1 MSGQLISVVV
11 PLLNE
16 EESLRELHGRIVSN
30 IPAGYDYEVW
40 FIDDGSTDGSWGVIS
55 ELAGLDTKVHGVRLR
70 RNYGKSAALQT
81 GFDHTNG
88 DFVITMD
95 ADLQDDPAEISGLIE
110 RLNEGLD
117 LVSGWKKVRYDP
129 ITKTVPSRFFN
140 AVTRWVSGIPL
151 HDFNCGLKAYRRD
164 VVKDV
169 HVYGEM
175 HRYVPLLAHWQ
186 GYRRIGEQVVA
197 HHPRK
202 HGKTKF
208 GLSRFING
216 FLDLVSIVFI
226 DKYLQRPMHFFGGLG
241 TLFFIAGAV
250 ITTYLVVMRVFF
262 NEYLS
267 GRPLFIL
274 AIFMVVLGVQLFST
288 GFLAEM
294 MTRNRARGNDVN
306 VRETVGNH
314 EQS

>member
-1 MSGQLISVVV
+1 MSGQLISIVV

-16 EESLRELHGRIVSN
+16 EDSLRELYERIVAH
-30 IPAGYDYEVW
+30 IPGGFVYEIW

-55 ELAGLDTKVHGVRLR
+55 QLAASDTNVHGMRFR
-70 RNYGKSAALQT
+70 RNYGKSAALQM
-81 GFDHTNG
+81 GFDKARG
-88 DFVITMD
+88 EFIITMD
-95 ADLQDDPAEISGLIE
+95 ADLQDDPAEIPGLIA
-110 RLNEGLD
+110 RLEDGLD

-129 ITKTVPSRFFN
+129 ITKTIPSRFFN

-169 HVYGEM
+169 NVYGEM

-226 DKYLQRPMHFFGGLG
+226 NKYLQRPMHFFGGLG
-241 TLFFIAGAV
+241 TLFFIVGAL
-250 ITTYLVVMRVFF
+250 ITTYLVAMRVFF

-288 GFLAEM
+288 GLLAEM
-294 MTRNRARGNDVN
+294 MTRNRSRGNDVN
-306 VRETVGNH
+306 VRERVSND
-314 EQS
+314 

>member
-1 MSGQLISVVV
+1 MSGQLISIVV

-16 EESLRELHGRIVSN
+16 EDSLRELHERIVAHV
-30 IPAGYDYEVW
+30 PKGFAYEIW
-40 FIDDGSTDGSWGVIS
+40 FIDDGSTDGSWDVIS
-55 ELAGLDTKVHGVRLR
+55 RLAEFDTNVHGLRLR
-70 RNYGKSAALQT
+70 RNYGKSAALQM
-81 GFDHTNG
+81 GFDNARG
-88 DFVITMD
+88 EFVITMD
-95 ADLQDDPAEISGLIE
+95 ADLQDDPAEIPGLIA
-110 RLNEGLD
+110 RLEEGLD

-169 HVYGEM
+169 NVYGEM
-175 HRYVPLLAHWQ
+175 HRYVPLLAYWQ

-226 DKYLQRPMHFFGGLG
+226 NKYLQRPMHFFGGLG
-241 TLFFIAGAV
+241 TLFFSAGAV
-250 ITTYLVVMRVFF
+250 ITTYLVVMRVLF

-288 GFLAEM
+288 GLLAEM
-294 MTRNRARGNDVN
+294 MTRNRSRGNDVN
-306 VRETVGNH
+306 VRESVNND
-314 EQS
+314 

>member
-1 MSGQLISVVV
+1 MSGQLISIVV

-16 EESLRELHGRIVSN
+16 EDSLRELYERIVAH
-30 IPAGYDYEVW
+30 IPGGFVYEIW

-55 ELAGLDTKVHGVRLR
+55 QLAASDTNVHGMRFR
-70 RNYGKSAALQT
+70 RNYGKSAALQM
-81 GFDHTNG
+81 GFDKARG
-88 DFVITMD
+88 EFIVTMD
-95 ADLQDDPAEISGLIE
+95 ADLQDDPAEIPGLIA
-110 RLNEGLD
+110 RLEDGLD

-129 ITKTVPSRFFN
+129 ITKTIPSRFFN

-169 HVYGEM
+169 NVYGEM

-226 DKYLQRPMHFFGGLG
+226 NKYLQRPMHFFGGLG
-241 TLFFIAGAV
+241 TLFFIVGAL
-250 ITTYLVVMRVFF
+250 ITTYLVAMRVFF

-288 GFLAEM
+288 GLLAEM
-294 MTRNRARGNDVN
+294 MTRNRSRGNDVN
-306 VRETVGNH
+306 VRERVSND
-314 EQS
+314 

>member
-1 MSGQLISVVV
+1 MSGQLISIVV

-16 EESLRELHGRIVSN
+16 EDSLHELHERIVAHV
-30 IPAGYDYEVW
+30 PKGFAYEIW

-55 ELAGLDTKVHGVRLR
+55 RLAEFDTNVHGLRLR
-70 RNYGKSAALQT
+70 RNYGKSAALQM
-81 GFDHTNG
+81 GFDNARG
-88 DFVITMD
+88 EFVITMD
-95 ADLQDDPAEISGLIE
+95 ADLQDDPAEIPGLIA
-110 RLNEGLD
+110 RLEEGLD
-117 LVSGWKKVRYDP
+117 LVSGWKKIRYDP
-129 ITKTVPSRFFN
+129 ITKTIPSRFFN

-169 HVYGEM
+169 NVYGEM

-226 DKYLQRPMHFFGGLG
+226 NKYLQRPMHFFGGLG
-241 TLFFIAGAV
+241 TLFFIAGTV
-250 ITTYLVVMRVFF
+250 ITTYLVIMRVLF

-288 GFLAEM
+288 GLLAEM
-294 MTRNRARGNDVN
+294 MTRNRTRGNDVN
-306 VRETVGNH
+306 VREKC
-314 EQS
+314 

>member
-1 MSGQLISVVV
+1 MSGQLISIVV

-16 EESLRELHGRIVSN
+16 VDSLRELHERIVAHV
-30 IPAGYDYEVW
+30 PKEFTYEIW
-40 FIDDGSTDGSWGVIS
+40 FIDDGSTDGSWDVIS
-55 ELAGLDTKVHGVRLR
+55 RLAESDTNVHGLQLR
-70 RNYGKSAALQT
+70 RNYGKSAALQM
-81 GFDHTNG
+81 GFDHASG
-88 DFVITMD
+88 EYVITMD
-95 ADLQDDPAEISGLIE
+95 ADLQDDPAEIPRLIA
-110 RLNEGLD
+110 RLEEGLD

-129 ITKTVPSRFFN
+129 ITKTIPSRFFN

-169 HVYGEM
+169 NVYGEM
-175 HRYVPLLAHWQ
+175 HRYVPLLAYWQ

-197 HHPRK
+197 HHARK

-226 DKYLQRPMHFFGGLG
+226 NRYLQRPMHFFGGLG
-241 TLFFIAGAV
+241 TLFFMAGAV
-250 ITTYLVVMRVFF
+250 ITTYLVIMRVLF

-288 GFLAEM
+288 GLLAEM
-294 MTRNRARGNDVN
+294 MTRNRTRGNDVN
-306 VRETVGNH
+306 VREKC
-314 EQS
+314 

>member
-1 MSGQLISVVV
+1 MSGQLISIVV

-16 EESLRELHGRIVSN
+16 VDSLRELHERIVAHV
-30 IPAGYDYEVW
+30 PKGFTYEIW
-40 FIDDGSTDGSWGVIS
+40 FIDDGSTDGSWDVIS
-55 ELAGLDTKVHGVRLR
+55 RLAESDTNVHGLQLR
-70 RNYGKSAALQT
+70 RNYGKSAALQM
-81 GFDHTNG
+81 GFDHANG
-88 DFVITMD
+88 EYVITMD
-95 ADLQDDPAEISGLIE
+95 ADLQDDPAEIPGLIA
-110 RLNEGLD
+110 RLEEGLD

-129 ITKTVPSRFFN
+129 ITKTIPSRFFN

-169 HVYGEM
+169 NVYGEM
-175 HRYVPLLAHWQ
+175 HRYVPLLAYWQ

-226 DKYLQRPMHFFGGLG
+226 NRYLQRPMHFFGGLG

-250 ITTYLVVMRVFF
+250 ITTYLVIMRVFF

-288 GFLAEM
+288 GLLAEM
-294 MTRNRARGNDVN
+294 MTRNRSRGNDVN
-306 VRETVGNH
+306 VRKKC
-314 EQS
+314 

>member
-1 MSGQLISVVV
+1 MSGQLISIVV

-16 EESLRELHGRIVSN
+16 VDSLRELHERIVAHV
-30 IPAGYDYEVW
+30 PKGFAYEIW

-55 ELAGLDTKVHGVRLR
+55 RLAEFDTNVHGLRLR
-70 RNYGKSAALQT
+70 RNYGKSAALQM
-81 GFDHTNG
+81 GFDNARG
-88 DFVITMD
+88 EFVITMD
-95 ADLQDDPAEISGLIE
+95 ADLQDDPAEIPGLIA
-110 RLNEGLD
+110 RLEEGLD

-129 ITKTVPSRFFN
+129 ITKTIPSRFFN

-169 HVYGEM
+169 NVYGEM

-226 DKYLQRPMHFFGGLG
+226 NKYLQRPMHFFGGLG
-241 TLFFIAGAV
+241 TLFFIAGTV
-250 ITTYLVVMRVFF
+250 ITTYLVVMRVLF

-288 GFLAEM
+288 GLLAEM
-294 MTRNRARGNDVN
+294 MTRNRSRGNDVN
-306 VRETVGNH
+306 VREKC
-314 EQS
+314 

>member
-1 MSGQLISVVV
+1 MSGQLISIVV

-16 EESLRELHGRIVSN
+16 EDSLLELHERIVAHVPS
-30 IPAGYDYEVW
+30 GFSYEIW
-40 FIDDGSTDGSWGVIS
+40 FIDDGSTDGSWDVIS
-55 ELAGLDTKVHGVRLR
+55 RLAASDTNVHGLRLR
-70 RNYGKSAALQT
+70 RNYGKSAALQM
-81 GFDHTNG
+81 GFESARG
-88 DFVITMD
+88 MYVITMD
-95 ADLQDDPAEISGLIE
+95 ADLQDDPAEIPGLIA
-110 RLNEGLD
+110 RLEEGLD

-129 ITKTVPSRFFN
+129 ITKTIPSRFFN

-151 HDFNCGLKAYRRD
+151 HDFNCGLKAYRID

-169 HVYGEM
+169 NVYGEM
-175 HRYVPLLAHWQ
+175 HRYVPLLAYWQ

-226 DKYLQRPMHFFGGLG
+226 NRYLKRPMHFFGGLG

-250 ITTYLVVMRVFF
+250 ITTYMVVMRVLF

-288 GFLAEM
+288 GLLAEM
-294 MTRNRARGNDVN
+294 MTRNRSRGNDVN
-306 VRETVGNH
+306 VRESVNNH
-314 EQS
+314 

>member
-1 MSGQLISVVV
+1 MSGQLISIVV

-16 EESLRELHGRIVSN
+16 VDSLCELHERIVAHV
-30 IPAGYDYEVW
+30 PKGFAYEIW
-40 FIDDGSTDGSWGVIS
+40 FIDDGSSDGSWDVIS
-55 ELAGLDTKVHGVRLR
+55 RLAESDMNVHGLKLR
-70 RNYGKSAALQT
+70 RNYGKSAALQM
-81 GFDHTNG
+81 GFDCACG
-88 DFVITMD
+88 DFVVTMD
-95 ADLQDDPAEISGLIE
+95 ADLQDDPAEIPRLIA
-110 RLNEGLD
+110 RLEEGLD

-129 ITKTVPSRFFN
+129 ITKTMPSRFFN

-169 HVYGEM
+169 NVYGEM
-175 HRYVPLLAHWQ
+175 HRYVPLLAYWQ
-186 GYRRIGEQVVA
+186 GYRRIGEQVVV

-216 FLDLVSIVFI
+216 FLDLVSIIFI
-226 DKYLQRPMHFFGGLG
+226 NKYLQRPMHFFGGLG
-241 TLFFIAGAV
+241 TLFFIAGAL
-250 ITTYLVVMRVFF
+250 ITTYLVVMRVLF

-288 GFLAEM
+288 GLLAEM
-294 MTRNRARGNDVN
+294 MTRNRSRGNEVN
-306 VRETVGNH
+306 VKEKC
-314 EQS
+314 

>member
-1 MSGQLISVVV
+1 MSGQLISIVV

-16 EESLRELHGRIVSN
+16 EDSLRELHERIVAHVPSEF
-30 IPAGYDYEVW
+30 AYEIW
-40 FIDDGSTDGSWGVIS
+40 FIDDGSTDGSWKVIS
-55 ELAGLDTKVHGVRLR
+55 SMAASDTNVHGVRLR

-81 GFDHTNG
+81 GFDHAQG
-88 DFVITMD
+88 DYVITMD
-95 ADLQDDPAEISGLIE
+95 ADLQDDPAEIPGLIA
-110 RLNEGLD
+110 RLEEGLD

-129 ITKTVPSRFFN
+129 ISKTIPSRFFN

-169 HVYGEM
+169 NVYGEM
-175 HRYVPLLAHWQ
+175 HRYVPLLAYWQ

-226 DKYLQRPMHFFGGLG
+226 NKYLQRPMHFFGGLG

-250 ITTYLVVMRVFF
+250 ITTYLVIMRVFF

-288 GFLAEM
+288 GLLAEM
-294 MTRNRARGNDVN
+294 MTRNRTRGNDVN
-306 VRETVGNH
+306 VRDQTSNH
-314 EQS
+314 